1 MFGGSQFLSQNPYS
15 GKTVTS
21 KQETWF
27 FPLDHVRESSILFK
41 GNHKMCFT
49 FLLFLMLFKVY
60 SYLPSELTLTSIREI
75 NETGIINFKR

>member
-1 MFGGSQFLSQNPYS
+1 MFRGSQFLSQNPYS
-15 GKTVTS
+15 GKTLTS
-21 KQETWF
+21 RQETWF

-41 GNHKMCFT
+41 GKHKMCLT

-60 SYLPSELTLTSIREI
+60 SYLPSELTLTSMCEI

>member
-1 MFGGSQFLSQNPYS
+1 M
-15 GKTVTS
+15 
-21 KQETWF
+21 F
-27 FPLDHVRESSILFK
+27 FPLDHVRESSVFFK
-41 GNHKMCFT
+41 GKHKRRLT